1 VNRRT
6 PLLAVLVLLVVAA
19 CGSKSAAPQ
28 LKIGDCF
35 DVPTGADTA
44 DIPTKPCSKPHS
56 GEVFHLFDAQGGGA
70 YPSDD
75 EWAQLIYPVCDPVFK
90 TYTGTAV
97 EDRTDIDYLFLVPT
111 SDRWA
116 AGDRRVTCFIRSL
129 DGTPLHQSYR
139 AAG

>member
-1 VNRRT
+1 MNRKT
-6 PLLAVLVLLVVAA
+6 PLVAVLVLLVVAA

-35 DVPTGADTA
+35 DVPTSA
-44 DIPTKPCSKPHS
+44 DIVDIPAKPCTGPHG

-75 EWAQLIYPVCDPVFK
+75 EWARLIYPVCDPVFK
-90 TYTGTAV
+90 TYTGTPV

-116 AGDRRVTCFIRSL
+116 GGDRHVTCFIRSL
-129 DGTPLHQSYR
+129 DGSPLRHSYR
-139 AAG
+139 ATG